1 MVCRL
6 RITSLLLLHK
16 ALKVALLVGHKDAP
30 IEHFVHCKSFKQ
42 QSLHTYVEMLGYY
55 LKDSCEYHFQFVKCN
70 VSAKQKNC
78 KQIET
83 CQIWCCSFEDLCTFV
98 ANQCHRACIHISKI

>member
-16 ALKVALLVGHKDAP
+16 ALKVALVGHKDAP

-42 QSLHTYVEMLGYY
+42 QSLHTYVEMLGHY

-70 VSAKQKNC
+70 VSAKQKIASKLKRAKYGVVALKIHVPLLQTNV
-78 KQIET
+78 IEHAYT
-83 CQIWCCSFEDLCTFV
+83 
-98 ANQCHRACIHISKI
+98 